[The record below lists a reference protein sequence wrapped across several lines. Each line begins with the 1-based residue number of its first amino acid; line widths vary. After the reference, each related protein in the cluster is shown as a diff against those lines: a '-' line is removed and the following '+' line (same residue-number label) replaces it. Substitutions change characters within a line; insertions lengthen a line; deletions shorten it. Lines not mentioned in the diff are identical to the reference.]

1 MPYLDR
7 ADFIAL
13 LEKLGAADDA
23 EVLAAAREIQRRIAV
38 AETSWHDLLVRA
50 PGTAAVDT
58 LEELDDPDIDVGG
71 FEIRDRRREPERQL
85 PELPPVPEPQA
96 TVHSEELHLIE
107 SLLRRPTLS
116 RETRRELMDL
126 RADIADGDFA
136 EMDRTYLRDLAARL
150 NARDR
155 ED

>member
-23 EVLAAAREIQRRIAV
+23 EVLTAAREIQRRIEA
-38 AETSWHDLLVRA
+38 AETKWDELLARA
-50 PGTAAVDT
+50 PGTDASDA

-71 FEIRDRRREPERQL
+71 FEIRDRRREPERPL

-96 TVHSEELHLIE
+96 TIHSEELHLIE

-116 RETRRELMDL
+116 TETRRELMDL
-126 RADIADGDFA
+126 RTDIAENDFA
-136 EMDRTYLRDLAARL
+136 DMDRTYLRDLAARL